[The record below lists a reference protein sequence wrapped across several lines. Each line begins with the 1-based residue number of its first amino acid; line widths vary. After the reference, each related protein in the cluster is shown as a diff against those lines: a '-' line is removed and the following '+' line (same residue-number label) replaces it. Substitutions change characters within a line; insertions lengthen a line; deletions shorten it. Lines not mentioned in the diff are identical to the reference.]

1 MLVALG
7 MQISK
12 YSLPAIGSDLTLIVT
27 IFDLR
32 HRTISNYISFV
43 KAKIVWLP
51 IRFSQLRS
59 VLEIGQKLCNYWG
72 GVCSDICPHEKPK
85 KLTLPFRGKKIVTLP
100 KNHPEKM

>member
-59 VLEIGQKLCNYWG
+59 VLEIGQKLCNLGGGG
-72 GVCSDICPHEKPK
+72 GVPIFVHMRSQ
-85 KLTLPFRGKKIVTLP
+85 
-100 KNHPEKM
+100 KN